1 MKSRLVV
8 GQAMLFLKALPSS
21 MAKKI
26 AETPQE
32 PGDTNGRFATSADD
46 KEKAQ
51 KWFARGRELGEKRQ
65 FDYAIE
71 YYVNGLEF
79 WPDAVEE
86 ALKSLHGCAVARRQ
100 TGGKKAG
107 LTDTLK
113 RSVNDK
119 DAKQAYINALWLF
132 GRDPDNLS
140 YVEALVKNASR
151 LRADDATKWAAG
163 LLHKALEGNPK
174 ATTKQFQALVQS
186 LEELGDRSA
195 ARGEHA
201 FAVAA
206 LQSGVDVINLW
217 RRRTVKDHAAE
228 MALKGVSTKLT
239 ILKGKYQDEG
249 SYRDS
254 IVDAAGQADLH
265 DQQKSVTSEERLDEL
280 IAKAEAEY
288 EDSPESAAALKQVV
302 DLLCRRERDEEERK
316 AIGLLVAEY
325 KKGGE
330 YRWKLTA
337 DDIRMKQLTRAVR
350 ELQKEGDV
358 DAVKKARIEQLRFE
372 LSIFKDRVERYP
384 TDNRAKFELGVRRF
398 QAGQFD
404 EAIPLFQIARS
415 DPKNRDAA
423 GTYLGRCFFRKGY
436 HAQAVNALEEA
447 IKDHEFP
454 DDDLAKTMNYW
465 LGRSHEAAGQA
476 DAARSTYGNILRL
489 DYNYLDVRARLD
501 ALSKS

>member
-1 MKSRLVV
+1 
-8 GQAMLFLKALPSS
+8 
-21 MAKKI
+21 MAKKN
-26 AETPQE
+26 AESHQE
-32 PGDTNGRFATSADD
+32 PSDPNARLVTSDQD
-46 KEKAQ
+46 KEKAE
-51 KWFARGRELGEKRQ
+51 KWFIRGRELGEKRQ
-65 FDYAIE
+65 FEMALE

-79 WPDAVEE
+79 WPDAVED
-86 ALKSLHGCAVARRQ
+86 ALKPFHGCAVARKQ

-107 LTDTLK
+107 LTETLK

-119 DAKQAYINALWLF
+119 DPKQAYLNALWLF
-132 GRDPDNLS
+132 GRDPDNTS
-140 YVEALVKNASR
+140 YAEAMVKNASR
-151 LRADDATKWAAG
+151 LRADDAAKWAAG
-163 LLHKALEGNPK
+163 ILHKALESSSK
-174 ATTKQFQALVQS
+174 SSAKQYQALVQS

-206 LQSGVDVINLW
+206 LQSAVDVINLW
-217 RRRTVKDHAAE
+217 RRRIEKDHAAE

-254 IVDAAGQADLH
+254 IVDATGQADLH

-280 IAKAEAEY
+280 IAKAEAEF
-288 EDSPESAAALKQVV
+288 EESPENAAALKQVV
-302 DLLCRRERDEEERK
+302 DLLCRREREEEEKK
-316 AIGLLVAEY
+316 AIGLLVNEY

-337 DDIRMKQLTRAVR
+337 DDIRMKQLGRAVR
-350 ELQKEGDV
+350 ELQKEGDAA
-358 DAVKKARIEQLRFE
+358 AVKKARIEQLRFE
-372 LSIFKDRVERYP
+372 LSVFKDRVDKYP

-404 EAIPLFQIARS
+404 EAIPLFQTARS
-415 DPKNRDAA
+415 DPKNRSASEV
-423 GTYLGRCFFRKGY
+423 YLGRCFFRKGY
-436 HAQAVNALEEA
+436 HTQAINALQEA
-447 IKDHEFP
+447 VKGYEFP

-465 LGRSHEAAGQA
+465 LGRSQEAAGDA
-476 DAARSTYGNILRL
+476 GAARATYGNILRM

-501 ALSKS
+501 ALSNS

>member
-1 MKSRLVV
+1 M
-8 GQAMLFLKALPSS
+8 PSL
-21 MAKKI
+21 MAKKNP
-26 AETPQE
+26 ETPQE
-32 PGDTNGRFATSADD
+32 PSDPNARLTTSPED

-65 FDYAIE
+65 FEMAIE

-86 ALKSLHGCAVARRQ
+86 ALKPFHGCAVARKQ

-119 DAKQAYINALWLF
+119 DAKQAYLNSLWLF

-140 YVEALVKNASR
+140 YAEALVKNASK
-151 LRADDATKWAAG
+151 LRADDAAKWAAG
-163 LLHKALEGNPK
+163 ILHKALESNPK
-174 ATTKQFQALVQS
+174 STPKQFQALVQS

-206 LQSGVDVINLW
+206 LQSAVDVVNLW
-217 RRRTVKDHAAE
+217 RRRVAKDHAAE
-228 MALKGVSTKLT
+228 MALKSVSTKLT

-288 EDSPESAAALKQVV
+288 QEHPESAPALKQVV

-316 AIGLLVAEY
+316 AIGLLVAEF
-325 KKGGE
+325 KRSGE

-337 DDIRMKQLTRAVR
+337 DDIRIKQLSRAVR
-350 ELQKEGDV
+350 ELQKEGDAE
-358 DAVKKARIEQLRFE
+358 AVKKARIEQLRFE
-372 LSIFKDRVERYP
+372 LSVFKDRVDRYP

-415 DPKNRDAA
+415 DPKNRAA
-423 GTYLGRCFFRKGY
+423 AEVYLGRCFFRKGY
-436 HAQAVNALEEA
+436 HSQAISALQETT
-447 IKDHEFP
+447 KNYEFP
-454 DDDLAKTMNYW
+454 DDELAKTMQYW
-465 LGRSHEAAGQA
+465 LGRSQEAAGEA
-476 DAARSTYGNILRL
+476 DAARATYGNILRL